1 MKPSKQV
8 RKKIKKNRQLHRNK
22 LRQEKCTFLQDD
34 SLPFS
39 PKKLSSRLTSM
50 PKNPFLMRL
59 FDFIDA
65 IGELLTSIETRWQLI
80 NLLRNTIPTF
90 FEVKVFGSAVHSIYS
105 GIEPHDLD
113 LVVKDA
119 HEKAKFIKSMYLTFG
134 TKFRSAFTAIEK
146 CKTYHLQHNQIT
158 LKIDVLLEENML
170 MMNRDFQESDLLW
183 GPKGLE
189 LKDTLKDIPDLE
201 ESKDKEKRKSFL
213 CDNLRKR
220 RLTFYPNEWYQ
231 SAMQKITL
239 LQRYLKKQQAGYDF
253 IHDCPGYE
261 KLHSR
266 CYCHAHINKCS
277 YCKKDLD
284 TFSIT
289 PECQC
294 GHVKTGLKV
303 PLVTRKK
310 QFIGTSNRW
319 YYSYNRSYRKQ
330 FDEEGKKQTK
340 KNPKEKIASDS
351 DSEDSSNES
360 LNSNTTV
367 YNETQWFGSSGRTIT
382 GFHVYCHE
390 NLPNLFHL
398 HCFQHIIMKMKR
410 LIPGEDGICYHCE
423 CRFI

>member
-8 RKKIKKNRQLHRNK
+8 RKKIKKNRQLHRK
-22 LRQEKCTFLQDD
+22 QLRQEKCRFLQDE

-39 PKKLSSRLTSM
+39 PKKLSSRLTLI

-65 IGELLTSIETRWQLI
+65 IGELLTSIETRWHLI
-80 NLLRNTIPTF
+80 ELLRNTVPTF

-134 TKFRSAFTAIEK
+134 TKFCSAFTGIEK

-170 MMNRDFQESDLLW
+170 MMSRDFQESDLLW
-183 GPKGLE
+183 GRTGLE
-189 LKDTLKDIPDLE
+189 LKDTP
-201 ESKDKEKRKSFL
+201 ESKAKKEERKSFL
-213 CDNLRKR
+213 CENLRKR
-220 RLTFYPNEWYQ
+220 RLTFYPNKCYR

-239 LQRYLKKQQAGYDF
+239 LQRYLKKQQAGYGF
-253 IHDCPGYE
+253 LTKCPGFE

-266 CYCHAHINKCS
+266 CYCHTHVNKCS

-294 GHVKTGLKV
+294 GHIKTGLKV
-303 PLVTRKK
+303 PITSRKK

-319 YYSYNRSYRKQ
+319 YYSYNRGYRKQ
-330 FDEEGKKQTK
+330 FDEEGKKQIQS
-340 KNPKEKIASDS
+340 NFKERIASDS
-351 DSEDSSNES
+351 DDSSNES

-367 YNETQWFGSSGRTIT
+367 YNETCVNRTIT
-382 GFHVYCHE
+382 GFHLYCNE
-390 NLPNLFHL
+390 NLQNLFHL
-398 HCFQHIIMKMKR
+398 HCFQHIILKMKR
-410 LIPGEDGICYHCE
+410 LIPFEDDICYHCE